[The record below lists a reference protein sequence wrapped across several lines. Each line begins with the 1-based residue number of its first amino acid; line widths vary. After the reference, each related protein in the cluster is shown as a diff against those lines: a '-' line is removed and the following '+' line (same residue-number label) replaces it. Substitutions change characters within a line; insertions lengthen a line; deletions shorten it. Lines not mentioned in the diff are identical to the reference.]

1 MPNIEI
7 SKLKVRRG
15 TDIQRK
21 QLIFDQGELIYTL
34 DTDRLFVGSGGA
46 MGGIVVGGKVHA
58 TLSSVGSLT
67 ALNAQVGDLVNVNN
81 ILYKLTLTDYS
92 ALSSWEDIG
101 TKLDTSLLSYN
112 SNNEITLNENSI
124 SISYLLSSEITDGLT
139 TENGLLQLDY
149 DPTVFE
155 LSGNK
160 LTVKDGGIDEDDIN
174 STALS
179 YGLSGGSGD
188 KLTLDIDTTHLYFN
202 GNKLSISSSPPIG
215 LSYSDLNSDWFDT
228 TSFSYGLT
236 QLSIRNTWLAT
247 QLDLSALETD
257 VDNKLTINPDWLS
270 SNIDHNSIVLDTD
283 GNISVENGAITGT
296 NQLAQ
301 VTIDEFGRVTNQES
315 SIYDTLTGS
324 STSGSFNQTNSL
336 STIFNGSPSQ
346 TLSGAVPGLELT
358 QFSGIDST
366 GSVISLSSAGF
377 ITFEGPTTTRQ
388 GSTVSRFAIPI
399 FAY

>member
-15 TDIQRK
+15 TDAQRQ
-21 QLIFDQGELIYTL
+21 QLIFDQGELIYT
-34 DTDRLFVGSGGA
+34 TNTNRMFVGSGA
-46 MGGIVVGGKVHA
+46 TLGGVVVGGKVHA
-58 TLSSVGSLT
+58 TLASVGSLSS
-67 ALNAQVGDLVNVNN
+67 LNAQVGDLVNVAG
-81 ILYKLTLTDYS
+81 ILYKLSLTDYS
-92 ALSSWEDIG
+92 ALSSWENIG
-101 TKLDTSLLSYN
+101 TKIDTNLLNYN

-124 SISYLLSSEITDGLT
+124 SISYLLSSEISGGITA
-139 TENGLLQLDY
+139 ENGTLQLDY

-174 STALS
+174 SSALS
-179 YGLSGGSGD
+179 FGLSGGSGD
-188 KLTLDIDTTHLYFN
+188 KITLDIDTTHLYFS
-202 GNKLSISSSPPIG
+202 GNKLAISSSPP
-215 LSYSDLNSDWFDT
+215 LALTYADLNSDWFDSNT
-228 TSFSYGLT
+228 LTYGLS
-236 QLSIRNTWLAT
+236 QISIDGNWLGT
-247 QLDLSALETD
+247 N
-257 VDNKLTINPDWLS
+257 VDN
-270 SNIDHNSIVLDTD
+270 NSIVLDGD
-283 GNISVENGAITGT
+283 GNLSVETGAVTGT

-315 SIYDTLTGS
+315 SIYGALTGS

-388 GSTVSRFAIPI
+388 GSTVGRFAIPI

>member
-15 TDIQRK
+15 SDVQRK
-21 QLIFDQGELIYTL
+21 QLIFDQGELIYAL
-34 DTDRLFVGSGGA
+34 DTDRLFVGSGA
-46 MGGIVVGGKVHA
+46 SLGGIVVGGKVHA
-58 TLSSVGSLT
+58 TLSSVGSLS

-92 ALSSWEDIG
+92 ALSSWENIG
-101 TKLDTSLLSYN
+101 TKIDTSILRYN
-112 SNNEITLNENSI
+112 NNNEISLNENSI
-124 SISYLLSSEITDGLT
+124 SISYLLSSEVTGGLT
-139 TENGLLQLDY
+139 AENGNLILDY

-174 STALS
+174 SSAVS
-179 YGLSGGSGD
+179 FGLSGGSGE
-188 KLTLDIDTTHLYFN
+188 KITLDIDTTHLYFS
-202 GNKLSISSSPPIG
+202 GNKLAISSSPP
-215 LSYSDLNSDWFDT
+215 LALTYSDLNSDWFDSA
-228 TSFSYGLT
+228 SFAYGISAV
-236 QLSIRNTWLAT
+236 SIQNSWLANRVDSESIE
-247 QLDLSALETD
+247 LDG
-257 VDNKLTINPDWLS
+257 
-270 SNIDHNSIVLDTD
+270 D
-283 GNISVENGAITGT
+283 GNLSVVNGAITGT

-301 VTIDEFGRVTNQES
+301 VTVDQFGRVTNQES
-315 SIYDTLTGS
+315 SIYGTLTGS
-324 STSGSFNQTNSL
+324 SSSGSFNDTNSL
-336 STIFNGSPSQ
+336 SAIFDGSPSQ

-377 ITFEGPTTTRQ
+377 ITFEGPTTTRD

>member
-15 TDIQRK
+15 TDVQRK
-21 QLIFDQGELIYTL
+21 QLIFDQGELVYTL

-46 MGGIVVGGKVHA
+46 IGGVVVGGKVHA
-58 TLSSVGSLT
+58 TLCSVGSLT
-67 ALNAQVGDLVNVNN
+67 ALNAQVGDLVNVDN

-92 ALSSWEDIG
+92 ALSSWENIG

-124 SISYLLSSEITDGLT
+124 SISYLLSSEISEGITA
-139 TENGLLQLDY
+139 ENGTLRLDY
-149 DPTVFE
+149 DPTVFT

-174 STALS
+174 SSALS
-179 YGLSGGSGD
+179 FGLSGGSGD
-188 KLTLDIDTTHLYFN
+188 KITLDIDTTHLYFS
-202 GNKLSISSSPPIG
+202 GNKLAISSSPPIA
-215 LSYSDLNSDWFDT
+215 LTYSDLNSDFFDSNT
-228 TSFSYGLT
+228 LAYGL
-236 QLSIRNTWLAT
+236 
-247 QLDLSALETD
+247 
-257 VDNKLTINPDWLS
+257 
-270 SNIDHNSIVLDTD
+270 SNISINGNFLGNNVDDDSIVLDGD
-283 GNISVENGAITGT
+283 GNLSIETVAITGT

-301 VTIDEFGRVTNQES
+301 VTIDQFGRVTNQES
-315 SIYDTLTGS
+315 SIYGTLTGASLSGASLS
-324 STSGSFNQTNSL
+324 SGLFNSTNSL
-336 STIFNGSPSQ
+336 SSIFNGSPSQ

-358 QFSGIDST
+358 RFSGIDST
-366 GSVISLSSAGF
+366 GSVITLSSAGF

-388 GSTVSRFAIPI
+388 GSTVGRFAIPI